1 MLGKIFSLPDVVILK
16 LQSLNAGIQSYWQ
29 NFQLALG
36 T

>member
-1 MLGKIFSLPDVVILK
+1 MPSTMFALPDVVILK
-16 LQSLNAGIQSYWQ
+16 LQSLNAGIQSYRQ